1 MNDEKEF
8 EEIEEGQLPEPN
20 KELSSPQE
28 LEDDQLPQLPE
39 VAYNP
44 KPTYHP
50 IACPH
55 CKSKNLAYVTEYHK
69 CIGAYILQMFFL
81 LCVGLGIFE
90 YFKRAAELGLGVAVI
105 CLIFMFVTQIYIFVN
120 ESRTHVQCVCKDCG
134 HTWLHT

>member
-69 CIGAYILQMFFL
+69 CIGAYILQMITFL
-81 LCVGLGIFE
+81 CAILSGVVAFKTQEISATIALIFCI
-90 YFKRAAELGLGVAVI
+90 F
-105 CLIFMFVTQIYIFVN
+105 FMFVIQVYIFTN